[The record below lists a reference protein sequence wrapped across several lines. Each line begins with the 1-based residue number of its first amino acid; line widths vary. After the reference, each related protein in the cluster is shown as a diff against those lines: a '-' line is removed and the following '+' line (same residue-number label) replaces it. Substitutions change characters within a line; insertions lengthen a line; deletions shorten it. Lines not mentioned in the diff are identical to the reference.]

1 MSTKSLKKWN
11 CNWNNTKK
19 NISLWLFKAHEGNL
33 VMNDDGCPT
42 CGSKNFGIIEMK
54 KDVEGLVIWKKQC
67 YNGKKIWHGS
77 DY

>member
-1 MSTKSLKKWN
+1 MS
-11 CNWNNTKK
+11 
-19 NISLWLFKAHEGNL
+19 G
-33 VMNDDGCPT
+33 DGCTT

-67 YNGKKIWHGS
+67 NNCKKIWNGS